1 MDNWRGQQILEAQQL
16 LFNDHFG
23 EADSIFRDH
32 IAVHPE
38 DPAGYLFRA
47 GALFAEMT
55 DREENLHEDL
65 FRQALDTVEILTSR
79 IIDTCNARTAAWM
92 YLLRGHSRAY
102 RSLYESKFGSFL
114 SALKLGLGTI
124 DEYEAGLRKDSSLV
138 DLYFGIGSYHYW
150 KSAKAGLLRWIRIFK
165 DEKEKG
171 MDELRRAADSSLLH
185 RDLARS
191 ALIWIWLDQKQ
202 YDSAATLAESMYRQ
216 YPDGKTFLWPM
227 AYARYRQNDYAA
239 AAEVF
244 ARIRARLE
252 ADPGNFFNLIEC
264 DFHLVQCYTWMGDDD
279 RAGAI
284 ARHADTYREKVPPP
298 TLKRQRARL
307 NYLKR
312 VAGRN

>member
-1 MDNWRGQQILEAQQL
+1 MDAQQL
-16 LFNDHFG
+16 LLNDHF
-23 EADSIFRDH
+23 EEVDSIFRAR
-32 IAVHPE
+32 IAEHPD
-38 DPAGYLFRA
+38 DPTGYLFRA

-55 DREENLHEDL
+55 DREENLRGDL
-65 FRQALDTVEILTSR
+65 FRQTLDTVEILTSR
-79 IIDTCNARTAAWM
+79 VIDTCDARTGAWM
-92 YLLRGHSRAY
+92 YLLRGHARAY

-124 DEYEAGLRKDSSLV
+124 DEYEAGLKKDSSLV

-150 KSAKAGLLRWIRIFK
+150 KSAKAGLLRWFRIFK
-165 DEKEKG
+165 DEKGKG
-171 MDELRRAADSSLLH
+171 IEELRFVADSSLLH

-202 YDSAATLAESMYRQ
+202 YDSAVALAESMYERF
-216 YPDGKTFLWPM
+216 PDGKTFLWPM

-244 ARIRARLE
+244 ARIRSRLE
-252 ADPGNFFNLIEC
+252 ADPGNYFNLIEC

-284 ARHADTYREKVPPP
+284 AAHADTYREQVPPHI
-298 TLKRQRARL
+298 LKRQRARL

-312 VAGRN
+312 VAGRY